1 MVPIARR
8 NLLADKVKLLI
19 AIGGVTL
26 AIVLILVVQSLYYGV
41 RREADTFVRHLP
53 GDVWIAQ
60 EGTTDLVFSNSYLPQ
75 ATASR
80 LCAVDGVS
88 RVYGLSG
95 RLLTPSVN
103 GNFVRTYILA
113 LDPLCGTGEIAG
125 QDVTPAGGTI
135 FIDRTFA
142 GQTGLSEGDTI
153 QFTGGSLT
161 VSDVRHL
168 GNVLVTQFAFA
179 NAKDYRH
186 LFGVPDSVNFFLVS
200 AEPGVPPASLLGP
213 LGKQIEGSVV

>member
-26 AIVLILVVQSLYYGV
+26 SIVLILVVQSLYYGV
-41 RREADTFVRHLP
+41 RREADSFVRHLP

-75 ATASR
+75 AAADR
-80 LCAVDGVS
+80 LCAVDGVA
-88 RVYGLSG
+88 RVYSLSG

-103 GNFVRTYILA
+103 GKFVRTYILA
-113 LDPLCGTGEIAG
+113 LDPLCGPGVTQG
-125 QDVTPAGGTI
+125 QDVMPASGTI
-135 FIDRTFA
+135 LVDRTFA
-142 GQTGLSEGDTI
+142 GQTGLSEGDAI
-153 QFTGGSLT
+153 QFTGGPLT
-161 VSDVRHL
+161 VSEVRHL

-179 NAKDYRH
+179 NANDYRR
-186 LFGVPDSVNFFLVS
+186 LFGVPDS
-200 AEPGVPPASLLGP
+200 
-213 LGKQIEGSVV
+213 